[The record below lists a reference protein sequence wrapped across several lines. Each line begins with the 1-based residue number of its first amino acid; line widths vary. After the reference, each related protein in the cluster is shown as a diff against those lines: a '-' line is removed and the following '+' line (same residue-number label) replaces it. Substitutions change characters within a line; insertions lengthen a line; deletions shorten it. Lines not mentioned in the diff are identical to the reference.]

1 MTRLSSSS
9 LRADRQFRVRKPTLT
24 AVTVKHR
31 RRWLKVL
38 LRCLLLVG
46 ATVGAALLLH
56 AGWGLMK
63 SDSAF
68 SVRRIQVVGLTHH
81 DPVILRESLKD
92 LRGRNLFLLS
102 PEDVAE
108 HFKGFPWLKGFL
120 CRKHLPDT
128 LIVEAQER
136 PALCSVVTP
145 EGVYELDGSGL
156 SWPAL
161 EGVSGVLALGQGV
174 NRDSAELQGLVAQLL
189 SLSLA
194 PQVLAVE
201 KADGTGAYALV
212 TRDGWRLIVSPRD
225 IQTQW
230 KRFDGTRA
238 WAQAFVPG
246 SRTMDIRWN
255 GKVVLAPLPPQEEP
269 VQPHGDD
276 APAAEGGGVA
286 HG

>member
-1 MTRLSSSS
+1 MRRSPSSS
-9 LRADRQFRVRKPTLT
+9 LRVDRQFRVRKPTLT

-38 LRCLLLVG
+38 LRGLLLAGAAVG
-46 ATVGAALLLH
+46 TALLLH
-56 AGWGLMK
+56 AGWGLLR

-81 DPVILRESLKD
+81 DPVILTESLRD
-92 LRGRNLFLLS
+92 LRGRNLFLLA

-136 PALCSVVTP
+136 SALCAVMTP
-145 EGVYELDGSGL
+145 EGVFELDGSGL

-201 KADGTGAYALV
+201 RADGPGAYVLA
-212 TRDGWRLIVSPRD
+212 TRDGWRLVASPRD
-225 IQTQW
+225 LQTQW

-238 WAQAFVPG
+238 WAQAFIPG

-255 GKVVLAPLPPQEEP
+255 GKVVLAPPPPQEEP
-269 VQPHGDD
+269 VQPPGEE

>member
-1 MTRLSSSS
+1 MRSPSSAI
-9 LRADRQFRVRKPTLT
+9 RADRQFRVRKPPLT

-31 RRWLKVL
+31 KRWLRVL
-38 LRCLLLVG
+38 LRCLLLAG
-46 ATVGAALLLH
+46 AVAGTALLMH
-56 AGWGLMK
+56 AGWSLLR

-81 DPVILRESLKD
+81 DPAILSESLRD

-102 PEDVAE
+102 PDEVAE
-108 HFKGFPWLKGFL
+108 RFRGFPWLKGFL

-136 PALCSVVTP
+136 AALCAVMTH
-145 EGVYELDGSGL
+145 EGVFELDGSGL
-156 SWPAL
+156 SWPAQ
-161 EGVSGVLALGQGV
+161 EGVSGVLALGRGV
-174 NRDSAELQGLVAQLL
+174 SRDSAELQALVAQVL

-201 KADGTGAYALV
+201 KAESPEAYVLS
-212 TRDGWRLIVSPRD
+212 TRDGWALIASPRD
-225 IQTQW
+225 LAAQW
-230 KRFDGTRA
+230 KRFEGTRA

-255 GKVVLAPLPPQEEP
+255 GKVVLAPPPPQENSAP
-269 VQPHGDD
+269 PSGDE
-276 APAAEGGGVA
+276 AAAVPGGGVA

>member
-1 MTRLSSSS
+1 MMRSPSSS
-9 LRADRQFRVRKPTLT
+9 LRADRQFRVRKPTLA

-31 RRWLKVL
+31 RRWLRVL
-38 LRCLLLVG
+38 LRCVLLGG
-46 ATVGAALLLH
+46 ATVGTALLLN
-56 AGWGLMK
+56 AGWSLLM

-68 SVRRIQVVGLTHH
+68 SVRRIQVVGLNHH
-81 DPVILRESLKD
+81 DPVILRESLRD
-92 LRGRNLFLLS
+92 LRGRNLFLLT
-102 PEDVAE
+102 PEEVAE

-136 PALCSVVTP
+136 PALCAVVTP
-145 EGVYELDGSGL
+145 EGVFELDGSGL

-161 EGVSGVLALGQGV
+161 EGVSGVLSLGQGV
-174 NRDSAELQGLVAQLL
+174 DRDSAELQGLVAQLL

-194 PQVLAVE
+194 PQVAAVE
-201 KADGTGAYALV
+201 RADAPGAYALT
-212 TRDGWRLIVSPRD
+212 TRDGWRLIAAPRD
-225 IQTQW
+225 LQTQW
-230 KRFDGTRA
+230 KRFDGARA

-255 GKVVLAPLPPQEEP
+255 GKVVLAPPPPQEEP
-269 VQPHGDD
+269 VQPAGEA